1 MIVLTTLLSN
11 IYFNIS
17 FFGGGQTTRHTR
29 TTLGIQKLPIE
40 VYAYAL
46 H

>member
-29 TTLGIQKLPIE
+29 TLRIQKLPIE
-40 VYAYAL
+40 VYPYAL